1 MNKTMFAEE
10 ADLTERLRL
19 LNQNCDSKE
28 TTPYIRNLT
37 QEELDFKRETHVDN
51 CIELDRLNDELKIV
65 KAEYKVKMEPVSEEN
80 KKLLRQIKT
89 RQEELTGTIFNFSD
103 FEEGM
108 VNTYDENGEFVG
120 SRRMKPEERQLKAKL
135 FIPSAVNQ

>member
-1 MNKTMFAEE
+1 MFNDVQ
-10 ADLTERLRL
+10 DLTERLRL

-37 QEELDFKRETHVDN
+37 QDELDFKRETHVDN
-51 CIELDRLNDELKIV
+51 CIELDRLNDELKVV
-65 KAEYKVKMEPVSEEN
+65 KAEFKEKMEPVAVEN

-89 RQEELTGTIFNFSD
+89 RQEELTGTIFNFVD

-108 VNTYDENGEFVG
+108 MNTYDENGDFVG
-120 SRRMKPEERQLKAKL
+120 SRRLKPEEKQLKAPFPLAK
-135 FIPSAVNQ
+135 AAE